1 MDIKLLLCLQ
11 FMYWMFIF
19 IDKMKRYNYLKW
31 HIRDLERQLRESIE
45 DCFIEVIE
53 EGL

>member
-19 IDKMKRYNYLKW
+19 IDKIKKYNYLKW
-31 HIRDLERQLRESIE
+31 QIRDLDRQIRESVK
-45 DCFIEVIE
+45 DCFIEIE
-53 EGL
+53 EDL